1 MKDRGNNKGEKV
13 TKIMQKYII
22 SALVLFAI
30 NTNCSAFFCDN
41 FQHEE
46 VWCVTIETS
55 SCQTGMSSCQ
65 TGTSVCQTETSSC
78 QTETSSC
85 QTGMSSCQTGTS
97 SCQTGTSSCQTET
110 SSCQTETSSC
120 QTGTSSCQTGTS
132 ACQTETSSCQT
143 ETSGIPHQ
151 VKSCMIKIDLHLKM
165 NDLIKQPICFT
176 EEYCV
181 ISSIISQRFRLPL
194 PDV

>member
-97 SCQTGTSSCQTET
+97 SCQTGTS
-110 SSCQTETSSC
+110 
-120 QTGTSSCQTGTS
+120 

-194 PDV
+194 QDV